1 MSHYKIIEG
10 KNLVS
15 ELLELADK
23 AVQGKG
29 DGRIS
34 VKDAEQLFDTV
45 HDGGIYA
52 DAEKD
57 TVKYIQ
63 SHYHWTE
70 GADEWF
76 KSRVASLNYIR
87 QAPAIMTPE
96 ELSKLPFGKKDVLET
111 ESDRVSRNHN
121 LRAATAQTYQD
132 HDEIGII
139 VKLENGKRVKVLS
152 NFIELEGE
160 FVELRGG
167 FAIPVRAIEE
177 VEV

>member
-1 MSHYKIIEG
+1 MSYYKIIEVKKLDG
-10 KNLVS
+10 G
-15 ELLELADK
+15 LLELADK

-34 VKDAEQLFDTV
+34 VKDAEQLFAAV
-45 HDGGIYA
+45 HDGGIYTEI
-52 DAEKD
+52 EKD

-63 SHYHWTE
+63 SHYRWTE

-76 KSRVASLNYIR
+76 KSRVASLNYIHK
-87 QAPAIMTPE
+87 APAIMTPE
-96 ELSKLPFGKKDVLET
+96 ELSKLHFGKKDVLET
-111 ESDRVSRNHN
+111 ESDRISRNHN

-139 VKLENGKRVKVLS
+139 VKLENGSRVKVLS
-152 NFIELEGE
+152 NFIELGGD

-167 FAIPVRAIEE
+167 FAIPVRAIED